1 MKVSSGRIRLS
12 ASDLSNHLACRHLTT
27 LDLGAARGE
36 LAKPA
41 WADPDSKVR
50 AELGLQFEKRY
61 LAHLAKLEA
70 VGDGRKLEVMS
81 LTEIKHDDQ
90 RVLKET
96 AAAMERGVDVIAQGA
111 LGDGELFGRPDVLR
125 RMEVGDGKWAWSYEV
140 ADTKLARETKAT
152 TILQLSLYSELLG
165 KIQGTMPGFL
175 WMVPPGAEFAGEKLR
190 VSEYAAYYRYVKGR
204 VVNAVEG
211 RVFSGKEVASDEWRV
226 ASKAQAEACAT
237 YPEPVEHC

>member
-96 AAAMERGVDVIAQGA
+96 AAAMERCGRNCSGCVGRWGVVRASRRIAENGS
-111 LGDGELFGRPDVLR
+111 GRR
-125 RMEVGDGKWAWSYEV
+125 EVG
-140 ADTKLARETKAT
+140 
-152 TILQLSLYSELLG
+152 
-165 KIQGTMPGFL
+165 
-175 WMVPPGAEFAGEKLR
+175 MVI
-190 VSEYAAYYRYVKGR
+190 
-204 VVNAVEG
+204 
-211 RVFSGKEVASDEWRV
+211 
-226 ASKAQAEACAT
+226 
-237 YPEPVEHC
+237 